1 MPNPNC
7 LSTNPNCETICSF
20 CQAVQAKRAA
30 NKSVIKNETQT
41 AKQRV
46 QALGRLKKGVRNKTE
61 QAYEDEVL
69 RPAMLRGEIVWYA
82 FEPWKLR
89 LAELTSLTPDFG
101 VMLADGSIECHEV
114 KGFWQDDARA
124 KTKIAA
130 EMHPFKIIAITREK
144 KEWKREEF

>member
-1 MPNPNC
+1 M
-7 LSTNPNCETICSF
+7 LAGSGSAGKHTS
-20 CQAVQAKRAA
+20 
-30 NKSVIKNETQT
+30 
-41 AKQRV
+41 KQRV
-46 QALGRLKKGVRNKTE
+46 QALGRLKKGERNKTE

-69 RPAMLRGEIVWYA
+69 KPGLLRGEIAWYA

-89 LAELTSLTPDFG
+89 LADNTSYTPDFG

-130 EMHPFKIIAITREK
+130 EMHPFRIVAVTMDK
-144 KEWKREEF
+144 KEWKREIF